1 LIHMAIELT
10 PKAIRL
16 IDGKNF
22 AHLATVMPD
31 AAPHVAP
38 VWIDREGNSI
48 LVNTPE
54 GRVKQ
59 RNVTCDPRVAISIT
73 DQDDA
78 YEQVV
83 IRGRVVEQTTS
94 GADTHIDKLAKKYL
108 GKEKFPWREPGE
120 KRIIFRIEPR
130 RISE

>member
-1 LIHMAIELT
+1 MQLEEWLVSYGRET
-10 PKAIRL
+10 
-16 IDGKNF
+16 DG
-22 AHLATVMPD
+22 TD
-31 AAPHVAP
+31 
-38 VWIDREGNSI
+38 G
-48 LVNTPE
+48 T
-54 GRVKQ
+54 
-59 RNVTCDPRVAISIT
+59 VTCDPRVAISIT

-83 IRGRVVEQTTS
+83 IRGRAVEQTTS

-120 KRIIFRIEPR
+120 KRIIFRMEPR